1 MPYRS
6 KEVLESWAREFEG
19 LGYVEPGVVNVI
31 VQDGDEGHD
40 TGLVRVQLTHV
51 PTDVY
56 LQPGTRES
64 PRWSVTMEPR
74 EHTLHLSAADVHAL
88 SQELAVVSALCTFLQ
103 AKSIVLVAE
112 LHSQPGR
119 TPVSAEAT
127 S

>member
-31 VQDGDEGHD
+31 LQDGDEGHD

-51 PTDVY
+51 PSDVY
-56 LQPGTRES
+56 VQPGTLES
-64 PRWSVTMEPR
+64 PHWSVTMEPR
-74 EHTLHLSAADVHAL
+74 EHTLHLSAADVQTL

-103 AKSIVLVAE
+103 AKSIVLVAAR
-112 LHSQPGR
+112 HSQNDRP
-119 TPVSAEAT
+119 PVSAEA
-127 S
+127 SS